1 MLSHAFENLRIF
13 LHSDGAL
20 LLPELELFLF
30 ALGILVMD
38 AWVSQREK
46 YWSPG
51 LALAGMAFSGS
62 TLWMLR
68 GRIAQSGDLIGVH
81 DTMVADPYFIFFSA
95 LFLMGVAMVTLLSMN
110 QPMQTGVRG
119 GRYYAL
125 LLMACAFM
133 MFLVS
138 GVDLVV
144 IFVALEALSISSYFL
159 LAAPGFDSSPSASSV
174 NFMLTSALGSAVA
187 AFGFSLVYGVTNATN
202 IGTIASALSR
212 RHQVAAAIAL
222 SQRNDA
228 RGAQIHQ
235 MLRERLP
242 EALNLHPWV
251 VQALPVFAVAMV
263 LFGLYLKFYGTAL
276 RKPSAS
282 REGIAEPLGLYA
294 AGPMVAALLAF
305 LLRFLVTVFGDAQHT
320 WSWFVAIAAF
330 ALLICGT
337 WSALR
342 ETSPLRA
349 VQAAAIAQIGNVLL
363 GLVAA
368 NEGAFTGVTYYLF
381 SYLFV
386 LAGTFAV
393 LSIARRKNALDEE
406 SDFQLD
412 GLRQKNPMSAALLIL
427 FVLGLAGLPPTAGLY
442 GRYLLFHALVETGH
456 RYVAWAAAVVAFPLA
471 YVYLRIAV
479 RAWRTVPATKD
490 SDHSE
495 SSAAATFGAPEAIV
509 LGISVFV
516 CVAAGLY
523 SEPFARM
530 ARYAFGK

>member
-1 MLSHAFENLRIF
+1 MLSHTLDNLRTF

-20 LLPELELFLF
+20 LLPELELLLF
-30 ALGILVMD
+30 AMGILLMD

-46 YWSPG
+46 YWSSG

-68 GRIAQSGDLIGVH
+68 GRIAQNGDLIGLH

-95 LFLMGVAMVTLLSMN
+95 LFVAGVAMVTLLSMN
-110 QPMQTGVRG
+110 QPMQEGMRA

-125 LLMACAFM
+125 LMIACACM
-133 MFLVS
+133 MFLIS

-144 IFVALEALSISSYFL
+144 SFVALEALSITSYFL
-159 LAAPGFDSSPSASSV
+159 VAAPGFGERPSGAAV
-174 NFMLTSALGSAVA
+174 NFILTSAVGSALV
-187 AFGFSLVYGVTNATN
+187 AFGFSLVYGLSDATN
-202 IGTIASALSR
+202 IGGIGSALSR
-212 RHQVAAAIAL
+212 RHQVAQAIAL

-235 MLRERLP
+235 MLQERLP
-242 EALNLHPWV
+242 EALNLHPWA
-251 VQALPVFAVAMV
+251 VQALPVVAVGLV

-276 RKPSAS
+276 RRPGAD
-282 REGIAEPLGLYA
+282 RESIPEALGLYA

-305 LLRFLVTVFGDAQHT
+305 LLRFLVTVFGDVQHT
-320 WSWFVAIAAF
+320 WLWFVAIAAF

-342 ETSPLRA
+342 ENSPVRA

-368 NEGAFTGVTYYLF
+368 NEGAFTGFTYYLF
-381 SYLFV
+381 GYLFV

-393 LSIARRKNALDEE
+393 LAIARRKNSPDSASEYE
-406 SDFQLD
+406 LD

-427 FVLGLAGLPPTAGLY
+427 FLLGLAGFPPTAGLY

-456 RYVAWAAAVVAFPLA
+456 RYVAWAAAAIAVPLA

-479 RAWRTVPATKD
+479 RAWRTVPDASRRDD
-490 SDHSE
+490 SGVVV
-495 SSAAATFGAPEAIV
+495 TFGAPEAIV
-509 LGISVFV
+509 LGVSVFV
-516 CVAAGLY
+516 CVAAELY